1 MPTTLDAPTNRASAS
16 PGNAPM
22 TRAPGIPSS
31 HHHLAYSTHDTRA
44 TIDFYTR
51 VLGMPL
57 VEAVLDD
64 RLPSTGAPYPY
75 LHTFFRM
82 LDGTCIAFFES
93 PGVPKMPP
101 IEHPA
106 LKIFNHLAMEV
117 PTRGDVDQWAQ
128 WLKANG
134 VEVTVVDHGII
145 YSVYFHDPVNGIR
158 LELTAT
164 LDPNWNDKPAE
175 AAEAVEQWYETHRQA
190 ESTGTDV
197 REALRALAVSR
208 SNQAKVKATNHG

>member
-1 MPTTLDAPTNRASAS
+1 MSTDVDTTTDRNSVS
-16 PGNAPM
+16 SESAPM

-82 LDGTCIAFFES
+82 EDGTCIAFFES
-93 PGVPKMPP
+93 PGVPKMAP
-101 IEHPA
+101 IEHQA

-117 PTRGDVDQWAQ
+117 PTRHDVDRWAQ

-164 LDPNWNDKPAE
+164 LDPTWNDKPVE
-175 AAEAVEQWYETHRQA
+175 AGEAVEQWYATHREA
-190 ESTGTDV
+190 ERTGADV
-197 REALRALAVSR
+197 RQALRDLALSR
-208 SNQAKVKATNHG
+208 SNQAKVKAGKHD